1 MPELNQN
8 ILCYNAL
15 MPEEKARLVYSTDKP
30 VPGGAN
36 HVGKAPWTT
45 VPPAKTKVF
54 VRLDRK
60 GRSGKAVTLIEGLQ
74 MSVKDG
80 EAFLKQLK
88 TRLGTGGTL
97 KNNVFEIQGDR
108 RNAVTEML
116 EDMGYKPRR
125 AGG

>member
-1 MPELNQN
+1 ML
-8 ILCYNAL
+8 
-15 MPEEKARLVYSTDKP
+15 EEKTRLVYSTDKP
-30 VPGGAN
+30 VPGKEN
-36 HVGKAPWTT
+36 HVGKAPQATL
-45 VPPAKTKVF
+45 PPAKRKVF

-60 GRSGKAVTLIEGLQ
+60 GRGGKAVTLIEGLQ

-88 TRLGTGGTL
+88 TGLGTGGTL

>member
-1 MPELNQN
+1 M
-8 ILCYNAL
+8 
-15 MPEEKARLVYSTDKP
+15 MPEEKARLVYSTDRP
-30 VPGGAN
+30 VPGGKN
-36 HVGKAPWTT
+36 RVGNAPRTT
-45 VPPAKTKVF
+45 LPPAKTKVL

-60 GRSGKAVTLIEGLQ
+60 GRGGKAVTLIQGLQ
-74 MSVKDG
+74 MSVKDS

-97 KNNVFEIQGDR
+97 KNSVFEIQGDR

-116 EDMGYKPRR
+116 EDMGYKPGR